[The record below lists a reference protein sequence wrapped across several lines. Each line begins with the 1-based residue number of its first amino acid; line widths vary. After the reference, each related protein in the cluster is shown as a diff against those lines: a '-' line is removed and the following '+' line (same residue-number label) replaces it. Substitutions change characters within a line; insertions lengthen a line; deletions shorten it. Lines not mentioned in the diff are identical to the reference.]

1 VYVLCKTVTG
11 MIVPPLVVAPPPPGF
26 AAPPPQVVR
35 VPIDGKYFS

>member
-1 VYVLCKTVTG
+1 MLCKTVTG